1 MKWNLLSL
9 FGFLLGIASLP
20 WLILCE
26 KTEINLVIFAV
37 AMFIALIA
45 VLTGAIKAPMPEEND
60 EDSK

>member
-9 FGFLLGIASLP
+9 FGFLLVIASIP

-45 VLTGAIKAPMPEEND
+45 VLTGAIKAPMPD
-60 EDSK
+60 K